1 MASIEF
7 IMLRC
12 LLLLVAG
19 GVLGWALC
27 RCHHYLNSRREQQ
40 RQWKEAGNTL
50 EKSKREKMVGREQQQ
65 RPMATIKDIRQVIIG
80 CYRDGIFLKCYEGCE
95 RMLDDD
101 D

>member
-1 MASIEF
+1 
-7 IMLRC
+7 
-12 LLLLVAG
+12 
-19 GVLGWALC
+19 
-27 RCHHYLNSRREQQ
+27 
-40 RQWKEAGNTL
+40 
-50 EKSKREKMVGREQQQ
+50 MVGREQQQ